1 MKKLLRLLL
10 IVMLLI
16 TTGCNKEGNGGGK
29 PTLKTTEIGDG
40 LINAYRST
48 GKYSKVERDYL
59 PNEIADIGLDY
70 IVYEQE
76 SDFGTVKGF
85 TVVLNDKDKD
95 AILAYMDNLANSTYE
110 NLVKEDAGMLIIY
123 YNNEIPISIAVVI
136 MDYSD
141 EFCSIMYEAMAATID
156 YFYDWRY

>member
-1 MKKLLRLLL
+1 M
-10 IVMLLI
+10 ILLI
-16 TTGCNKEGNGGGK
+16 TTGCDKGDGGGGK
-29 PTLKTTEIGDG
+29 PALKKTEIGEG
-40 LINAYRST
+40 LINAYRAT

-59 PNEIADIGLDY
+59 PKEIADIGLDY

-76 SDFGTVKGF
+76 TDFGTVKGF
-85 TVVLNDKDKD
+85 NVVINDKDKD

-123 YNNEIPISIAVVI
+123 YNNEIPIAISVVI

-156 YFYDWRY
+156 DFYDWKY